1 MYNIWDFLN
10 FTISASIVGLF
21 LLLIKALF
29 HDKLT
34 AKWQYAIWIVLLVRL
49 MVPVQNTI
57 ITSPLSLLGS
67 VRLTEWMALLKMK
80 AETALQSVLSAPYGT
95 VDYSG
100 DALLAWQSYSFTDW
114 LFMIYAAGV
123 ILLTL
128 YYTVIYFGLRRRI
141 GRGLPADDALSL
153 MVQDTA
159 LRYNVKPCRNIR
171 ICAGFDTPFVCGIMN
186 LCW

>member
-34 AKWQYAIWIVLLVRL
+34 AKWHYAIWIVLLVRL

-80 AETALQSVLSAPYGT
+80 AETALQSVLCAPY
-95 VDYSG
+95 
-100 DALLAWQSYSFTDW
+100 
-114 LFMIYAAGV
+114 
-123 ILLTL
+123 
-128 YYTVIYFGLRRRI
+128 
-141 GRGLPADDALSL
+141 
-153 MVQDTA
+153 
-159 LRYNVKPCRNIR
+159 
-171 ICAGFDTPFVCGIMN
+171 
-186 LCW
+186 

>member
-34 AKWQYAIWIVLLVRL
+34 AKWHYAIWIVLLARL
-49 MVPVQNTI
+49 IVPVQNTV

-67 VRLTEWMALLKMK
+67 VRLNEWMVLLKMK
-80 AETALQSVLSAPYGT
+80 AETALQSVLSKPYGT

-128 YYTVIYFGLRRRI
+128 YYTVI
-141 GRGLPADDALSL
+141 
-153 MVQDTA
+153 
-159 LRYNVKPCRNIR
+159 
-171 ICAGFDTPFVCGIMN
+171 
-186 LCW
+186 